1 MAELSL
7 RDRLQPALLDRL
19 TDDERIVTVLR
30 LTLDH
35 GRLRAHGLSESDVER
50 ALGLQG
56 LRPIG
61 PAVAVEADA
70 TMREYLVAVRSAGQ
84 FSPRALRVRAP
95 NGQSDIPL
103 TEVCKVEATA
113 SVNSQ
118 LESPERRAMSMSRL
132 REAVLRDLGWL
143 FNASGMDDIVDME
156 PYPEVRRSV
165 LNFGLRSLAGR
176 PVSSIDL
183 HDVCRRI
190 RDAITF
196 FEPRLS
202 RVRVTPES
210 RDGPEAG
217 LTVSFLVEAELWGQP
232 MAQQLS
238 LRTSID
244 VESGDVVVDARA
256 GRPQV

>member
-7 RDRLQPALLDRL
+7 KDRLQPALLDRL
-19 TDDERIVTVLR
+19 TDDERMVTIFR
-30 LTLDH
+30 LTLDL
-35 GRLRAHGLSESDVER
+35 GRLRGHGLSEPDVER

-56 LRPIG
+56 LRPTG
-61 PAVAVEADA
+61 PAVAVGPDA
-70 TMREYLVAVRSAGQ
+70 AMREYTAVARSSSQ
-84 FSPRALRVRAP
+84 VSPRALRVRAP

-103 TEVCKVEATA
+103 TEFCKVEATA
-113 SVNSQ
+113 SVNAQ
-118 LESPERRAMSMSRL
+118 LESPDRRAMSMSRL

-143 FNASGMDDIVDME
+143 FNASGMDDIVDLE

-165 LNFGLRSLAGR
+165 LNYGLRSLAGR
-176 PVSSIDL
+176 SVSSIDL
-183 HDVCRRI
+183 HDACRRI

-202 RVRVTPES
+202 QIRVTPEK
-210 RDGPEAG
+210 RDGSDAG

-244 VESGDVVVDARA
+244 VESGDVVVGDRA
-256 GRPQV
+256 GRP

>member
-7 RDRLQPALLDRL
+7 KDRLQPALLDRL
-19 TDDERIVTVLR
+19 TDDERVVTVFR

-35 GRLRAHGLSESDVER
+35 GQLRRLGLSESDVER

-61 PAVAVEADA
+61 PAVAVGADS
-70 TMREYLVAVRSAGQ
+70 TMREYLAAVRSAGQ
-84 FSPRALRVRAP
+84 VSPRALRVRAA

-103 TEVCKVEATA
+103 TEFCKVEAT
-113 SVNSQ
+113 STVNSQ
-118 LESPERRAMSMSRL
+118 LESADRRAMSMSRL

-143 FNASGMDDIVDME
+143 FNASGMDDIVDLE

-176 PVSSIDL
+176 SVSSIDP
-183 HDVCRRI
+183 HEVCRRI

-202 RVRVTPES
+202 QVRVTPET
-210 RDGPEAG
+210 RDGPDAG

-244 VESGDVVVDARA
+244 VESGDVVVADRA
-256 GRPQV
+256 GRL

>member
-7 RDRLQPALLDRL
+7 KDRLQPALLDRL
-19 TDDERIVTVLR
+19 TDDERTVTVFR

-35 GRLRAHGLSESDVER
+35 ERLRAHGLSEPDVER

-56 LRPIG
+56 LRPVG
-61 PAVAVEADA
+61 PSVSVGPDA
-70 TMREYLVAVRSAGQ
+70 TMRDYQAVVRSSGQ
-84 FSPRALRVRAP
+84 VSPRALRVRAASGP
-95 NGQSDIPL
+95 PDIPL
-103 TEVCKVEATA
+103 TEFCQIEATA

-143 FNASGMDDIVDME
+143 FNASGMDDIVDLE

-202 RVRVTPES
+202 HVRVTPEI
-210 RDGPEAG
+210 RDGPDAG

-256 GRPQV
+256 VRP

>member
-7 RDRLQPALLDRL
+7 KDRLQPALLDRL
-19 TDDERIVTVLR
+19 TDDERMVTVFR

-35 GRLRAHGLSESDVER
+35 GQLRRHGLSEPDVER

-61 PAVAVEADA
+61 PAVEVGPDA
-70 TMREYLVAVRSAGQ
+70 TTREYRGGVRSAGQ
-84 FSPRALRVRAP
+84 VSPRALRVRAA

-103 TEVCKVEATA
+103 TEFCTVEATA
-113 SVNSQ
+113 SVNAQ
-118 LESPERRAMSMSRL
+118 LESPDRRAMSMSRL

-143 FNASGMDDIVDME
+143 FNASGMDDIVDLE

-176 PVSSIDL
+176 SVSSIDP

-202 RVRVTPES
+202 QVRVTPET
-210 RDGPEAG
+210 RDGSDAG

-244 VESGDVVVDARA
+244 VESGDVVVGDRA
-256 GRPQV
+256 GRP

>member
-1 MAELSL
+1 
-7 RDRLQPALLDRL
+7 
-19 TDDERIVTVLR
+19 
-30 LTLDH
+30 
-35 GRLRAHGLSESDVER
+35 
-50 ALGLQG
+50 
-56 LRPIG
+56 
-61 PAVAVEADA
+61 
-70 TMREYLVAVRSAGQ
+70 MREYQAVVRSSGQ
-84 FSPRALRVRAP
+84 VSPRALRVRAA
-95 NGQSDIPL
+95 SDRPEIPL
-103 TEVCKVEATA
+103 TEFCQIEVTA
-113 SVNSQ
+113 SVNAQ
-118 LESPERRAMSMSRL
+118 LESPDRRAMSMGRL

-202 RVRVTPES
+202 QVRVTPET
-210 RDGPEAG
+210 RDGPDAG

-256 GRPQV
+256 GRP

>member
-7 RDRLQPALLDRL
+7 KDRLQPALLDRL
-19 TDDERIVTVLR
+19 IDDERMVTVFR

-35 GRLRAHGLSESDVER
+35 DELRRHGLSEADIDR

-56 LRPIG
+56 LRSIG
-61 PAVAVEADA
+61 PAGA
-70 TMREYLVAVRSAGQ
+70 TRTNATVREYLAPVRSTGQ
-84 FSPRALRVRAP
+84 VSPRSLRVRAA

-103 TEVCKVEATA
+103 TELCKVEATV
-113 SVNSQ
+113 SVNAQ
-118 LESPERRAMSMSRL
+118 LESPDRRTMSMSKL
-132 REAVLRDLGWL
+132 RESVLRDLGWL
-143 FNASGMDDIVDME
+143 FNASGIDDIVDLE

-176 PVSSIDL
+176 SVSSIDL
-183 HDVCRRI
+183 HEACRRI

-202 RVRVTPES
+202 QIRVTPEE
-210 RDGPEAG
+210 RDGSDAG

-244 VESGDVVVDARA
+244 VESGDVLVDDRA
-256 GRPQV
+256 GRP

>member
-7 RDRLQPALLDRL
+7 KDRLQPALLDRL
-19 TDDERIVTVLR
+19 TDDERLVTVFR
-30 LTLDH
+30 LTFNHAQLRKH
-35 GRLRAHGLSESDVER
+35 GVGELDVER

-56 LRPIG
+56 LRPVG
-61 PAVAVEADA
+61 PAVAEGPDVTVREFVAA
-70 TMREYLVAVRSAGQ
+70 MRSPSQV
-84 FSPRALRVRAP
+84 SPRALRVRTP
-95 NGQSDIPL
+95 DGRSEVPL
-103 TEVCKVEATA
+103 TEFCKVEATA
-113 SVNSQ
+113 TVNAQ
-118 LESPERRAMSMSRL
+118 LESPDRRAMSMSKL

-143 FNASGMDDIVDME
+143 FNASGMDDIVDLE

-176 PVSSIDL
+176 PVSSIDAV
-183 HDVCRRI
+183 DVCRRI
-190 RDAITF
+190 REAIAF

-202 RVRVTPES
+202 RVRVTPEP
-210 RDGPEAG
+210 RDRADEG

-244 VESGDVVVDARA
+244 VDSGDVVVADRA
-256 GRPQV
+256 GRA

>member
-7 RDRLQPALLDRL
+7 KDRLQPALLDRL
-19 TDDERIVTVLR
+19 TDEERMVTVFR

-35 GRLRAHGLSESDVER
+35 GQLRRHGLNEPDVER

-61 PAVAVEADA
+61 PAVAAGPDA
-70 TMREYLVAVRSAGQ
+70 TMREYLGAVRSAGQ
-84 FSPRALRVRAP
+84 VSPRALRVRAA

-103 TEVCKVEATA
+103 TEFCKVEATA
-113 SVNSQ
+113 SVNAQ
-118 LESPERRAMSMSRL
+118 LESPDRRAMSMSKL

-143 FNASGMDDIVDME
+143 FNASGMDDIVDLE

-176 PVSSIDL
+176 SASSIDP

-202 RVRVTPES
+202 QVRVTPET
-210 RDGPEAG
+210 RDGADAG

-244 VESGDVVVDARA
+244 VESGDVAVDDRA
-256 GRPQV
+256 GRP

>member
-7 RDRLQPALLDRL
+7 KDRLQPALLDRL
-19 TDDERIVTVLR
+19 TDDERMVTVFR

-35 GRLRAHGLSESDVER
+35 GQLRRHGLSEPDVER

-56 LRPIG
+56 LRPVG
-61 PAVAVEADA
+61 PAVAAGPDA
-70 TMREYLVAVRSAGQ
+70 TMREYLAAVRSASQ
-84 FSPRALRVRAP
+84 VSPRALRVRAA
-95 NGQSDIPL
+95 NGQADIPL
-103 TEVCKVEATA
+103 TEFCKVEATA
-113 SVNSQ
+113 SVNAQ
-118 LESPERRAMSMSRL
+118 LESPDRRAMSMSRL

-143 FNASGMDDIVDME
+143 FNASGMDDIVDLE

-176 PVSSIDL
+176 SVSSIDP

-202 RVRVTPES
+202 QVRVTPET
-210 RDGPEAG
+210 RDGPDAG

-244 VESGDVVVDARA
+244 VESGDVVVDDRA
-256 GRPQV
+256 GRP